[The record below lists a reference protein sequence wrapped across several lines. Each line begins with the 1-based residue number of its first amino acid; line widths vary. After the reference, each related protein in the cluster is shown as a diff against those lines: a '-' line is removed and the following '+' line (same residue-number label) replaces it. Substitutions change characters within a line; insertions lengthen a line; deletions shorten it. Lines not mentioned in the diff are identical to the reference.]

1 MGQVRADGRG
11 HGFLNQI
18 DFTRAGG
25 LGGFLDGPL
34 LHLGNARGHADHDP
48 GTHQAARIVHF
59 GDEVAQHGLGHFKV
73 GDDAVLH
80 GTDGP
85 DVAGGSAEHA
95 LGVVAHG
102 QHHVIAARILFDC
115 HHRGSR
121 CTMPWPLT

>member
-1 MGQVRADGRG
+1 M
-11 HGFLNQI
+11 
-18 DFTRAGG
+18 
-25 LGGFLDGPL
+25 
-34 LHLGNARGHADHDP
+34 
-48 GTHQAARIVHF
+48 HF

-102 QHHVIAARILFDC
+102 QHHVVAARILFDR
-115 HHRGSR
+115 HHRGLAQHNALALDVDAGIGR
-121 CTMPWPLT
+121 A